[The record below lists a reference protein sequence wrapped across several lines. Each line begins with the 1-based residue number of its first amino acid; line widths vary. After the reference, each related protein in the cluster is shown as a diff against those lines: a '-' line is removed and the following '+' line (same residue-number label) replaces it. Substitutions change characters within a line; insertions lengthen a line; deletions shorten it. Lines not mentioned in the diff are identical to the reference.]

1 MSAHHAKGAGSTRLV
16 GIVFPAGKWAGGRAS
31 HLPRPFEP
39 HGFSDMHFD
48 VLAVP
53 AERFA
58 AWIEATRNRAQ
69 PSILGATLPW
79 PGRA

>member
-16 GIVFPAGKWAGGRAS
+16 GIVFPGGKWAGGRAS

-58 AWIEATRNRAQ
+58 AWIEATRNTGPALD
-69 PSILGATLPW
+69 PGSTLPW

>member
-1 MSAHHAKGAGSTRLV
+1 MSAHHAKGAGS
-16 GIVFPAGKWAGGRAS
+16 KWAGGRAS

-58 AWIEATRNRAQ
+58 AWIEATRNKPAM
-69 PSILGATLPW
+69 P
-79 PGRA
+79 